1 MLRTAQTVSLG
12 PGILE
17 AGSRTGLGVKRL
29 AVSTSIR
36 AQGAWTVHALLWVP
50 FPHWWKERTL
60 GVPSLPSEVSNSMP
74 FMTPCGLD
82 FLDDPLGPGQPS
94 GVLTPAGSKMWAP
107 YWPSHK
113 HANVQR
119 FSLGMGGCG
128 VSTCFVMKPFLLTHK
143 KSIEKFLVLE
153 VSQFFF
159 FFFF

>member
-1 MLRTAQTVSLG
+1 
-12 PGILE
+12 
-17 AGSRTGLGVKRL
+17 
-29 AVSTSIR
+29 
-36 AQGAWTVHALLWVP
+36 
-50 FPHWWKERTL
+50 
-60 GVPSLPSEVSNSMP
+60 
-74 FMTPCGLD
+74 
-82 FLDDPLGPGQPS
+82 
-94 GVLTPAGSKMWAP
+94 MWAP

-159 FFFF
+159 FFFKKGVGVPIVAQWKQI

>member
-1 MLRTAQTVSLG
+1 
-12 PGILE
+12 
-17 AGSRTGLGVKRL
+17 
-29 AVSTSIR
+29 
-36 AQGAWTVHALLWVP
+36 
-50 FPHWWKERTL
+50 
-60 GVPSLPSEVSNSMP
+60 MP

-159 FFFF
+159 FFF

>member
-1 MLRTAQTVSLG
+1 
-12 PGILE
+12 
-17 AGSRTGLGVKRL
+17 
-29 AVSTSIR
+29 
-36 AQGAWTVHALLWVP
+36 
-50 FPHWWKERTL
+50 
-60 GVPSLPSEVSNSMP
+60 
-74 FMTPCGLD
+74 
-82 FLDDPLGPGQPS
+82 
-94 GVLTPAGSKMWAP
+94 MWAP

-159 FFFF
+159 FFFLKRELEFPSWLSGNKSD